1 MRTIVAG
8 LVVAVALLGACGSS
22 SNKPVNVKSQPSPS
36 STTSTTKGNGYGY

>member
-22 SNKPVNVKSQPSPS
+22 SNKPVNVKSQPTP
-36 STTSTTKGNGYGY
+36 TTATTMGSNGYGP